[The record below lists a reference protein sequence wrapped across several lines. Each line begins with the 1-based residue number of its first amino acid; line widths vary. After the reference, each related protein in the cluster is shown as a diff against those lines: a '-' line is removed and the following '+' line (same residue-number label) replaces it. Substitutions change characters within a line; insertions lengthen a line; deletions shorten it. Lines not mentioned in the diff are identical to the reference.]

1 MVEQALNEYWKTVVD
16 TIQDG
21 LMVVD
26 KEGTIISVNKA
37 LETITKYGRKELIGK
52 QCSVLR
58 CDICE
63 IAPEK
68 KGEDWCLLFRKG
80 SFKMRK
86 CTIIRK
92 DGTSVHVIKNA
103 SLLRDAN
110 GNVMGAVETVT
121 DVTEIVEKDTQIE
134 AFRRELRSEDG
145 FHGILGVSAKMQRVF
160 EMVSNAALSDAPVL
174 ILGES
179 GTGKDLVA
187 KAIHTI
193 SQRRRKPFV
202 KVSCAALT
210 ESLLESELFGH
221 VKGAYTGAY
230 RSRKGRFQAAAGGS
244 IFLDEIGDLPLSTQV
259 KLLRVFEE
267 SVIERVGDNT
277 PIRVDVRVI
286 SATNKNLK
294 ELVNKGAFRDDLFYR
309 INVIPIFLPHL
320 RERPEDIPLLAE
332 SFLRKVRLKSER
344 QAKGISNEVMRI
356 FMEYP
361 WPGNVRELKSA
372 FEYAVVCCG
381 QSLIRPDHLPPRFH
395 QAIKVGGASKK
406 ASISREEMKR
416 RDLINALELAGGNR
430 SEAARILGVSRV
442 TVWNRM
448 KRLGVN
454 VNKHVQG

>member
-1 MVEQALNEYWKTVVD
+1 MLKQALNQYWKTVVD

-37 LETITKYGRKELIGK
+37 LETITGYGRRELIGK

-63 IAPEK
+63 IALDG
-68 KGEDWCLLFRKG
+68 KGEHWCILFRTG
-80 SFKMRK
+80 SFNRRK
-86 CTIIRK
+86 CTLIRK

-103 SLLRDAN
+103 SLLRNAN
-110 GNVMGAVETVT
+110 GSVMGAVETVT
-121 DVTEIVEKDTQIE
+121 DITEIIEKDTQIE

-160 EMVSNAALSDAPVL
+160 EMVSNAALSDAPAL
-174 ILGES
+174 LLGES

-187 KAIHTI
+187 KAIHTV
-193 SQRRRKPFV
+193 SQRTRKPFV

-230 RSRKGRFQAAAGGS
+230 RNRKGRFEAAAGGS

-259 KLLRVFEE
+259 KLLHVLEEGVF
-267 SVIERVGDNT
+267 ERVGDNR
-277 PIRVDVRVI
+277 PIHVDVRVI
-286 SATNKNLK
+286 SATNKDLN

-309 INVIPIFLPHL
+309 VNVIPIFLSPL

-332 SFLRKVRLKSER
+332 SFFRKIRLKTGNKAE
-344 QAKGISNEVMRI
+344 GISNEVMRI
-356 FMEYP
+356 LMEYP
-361 WPGNVRELKSA
+361 WPGNVRELRSV
-372 FEYAVVCCG
+372 FEYALVCC
-381 QSLIRPDHLPPRFH
+381 SHALIRPDHLPPRFSE
-395 QAIKVGGASKK
+395 ARKAADAAKRASG
-406 ASISREEMKR
+406 SREEMER
-416 RDLINALELAGGNR
+416 RELINALELAGGNR

-454 VNKHVQG
+454 IDKHVQG